1 MKLVNNILKQKKGI
15 YPQNKTMSVQCVRMS
30 PAETCKSRLFR
41 PWDGDQDNTITS
53 STAIKTT
60 TNDKVEHWEQNID
73 TDTEI
78 DLDSEVASIN
88 KSTPRKQL
96 PAKSEL
102 TTPIK
107 PKHQTPTEQTTLD
120 ATAFDQMHESP
131 ASANYYQANNSF
143 FYPQQAYPMANPNLM
158 VPYMGFN
165 EMAMQQEIAR
175 VMAEEARIKMIS
187 AKKQRPKNFKC
198 PHCVVAF
205 SNNGQLKG
213 HIRIHTG
220 NILKLDRYLSKQFIQ
235 SRFKRKSNF
244 SNMNFVQE
252 NSQLF
257 CLHFLIIF
265 FFSIRRTTIQM

>member
-1 MKLVNNILKQKKGI
+1 
-15 YPQNKTMSVQCVRMS
+15 MSVQCVRMS

-60 TNDKVEHWEQNID
+60 TNDKMEHWEEKAD

-78 DLDSEVASIN
+78 DLDSEVAAIN
-88 KSTPRKQL
+88 KSTNRTQL
-96 PAKSEL
+96 PPKIEL
-102 TTPIK
+102 TTPTK
-107 PKHQTPTEQTTLD
+107 RKYQTPTEQTTLD
-120 ATAFDQMHESP
+120 AATFNQMNQLPHESP

-143 FYPQQAYPMANPNLM
+143 YYPQQAYPMANPNLM

-220 NILKLDRYLSKQFIQ
+220 KRLKLGQSSSFNANSKE
-235 SRFKRKSNF
+235 K
-244 SNMNFVQE
+244 
-252 NSQLF
+252 
-257 CLHFLIIF
+257 LHF
-265 FFSIRRTTIQM
+265 RRICEYGFPF